1 MNSKTIDPQL
11 TQINLF
17 YKKEFYNKASNF
29 LSTINSY
36 STELQTSIDYSLTK
50 VQNDVI
56 TSQRDFFIKL
66 DNQMKTMQPQ
76 FAADWISK
84 FNTALNEVKNQV
96 RVKINEGTFYKQFSD
111 SIGSLA
117 RLENYLDDSLQLVS
131 DVTGS
136 KMMTPLRY
144 GASLTNKMSPS
155 TQLLHAELSKK
166 TNMVFRKNIQNIQ
179 STVQSGNVSQG
190 SNLTPD
196 TQHFVRM
203 KNAIPGLNQKIQ
215 SEFKEL
221 YNVIQL
227 YCNYNPRAATN
238 NIQFVPNTNISVNV
252 EGNTLNQDLLFNQ
265 LKEVT
270 SSVTTR
276 KVLGVS

>member
-17 YKKEFYNKASNF
+17 YKKDFYNKASNF
-29 LSTINSY
+29 LSTVNNY
-36 STELQTSIDYSLTK
+36 STELQASIDYSLTK

-66 DNQMKTMQPQ
+66 DNQMKSMQPQ

-96 RVKINEGTFYKQFSD
+96 RIKINEGTFYKQFSD

-117 RLENYLDDSLQLVS
+117 RIENYLDDSLQLVS

-166 TNMVFRKNIQNIQ
+166 TNIVFRKNIQNIQ

-190 SNLTPD
+190 GNLTPD

-203 KNAIPGLNQKIQ
+203 KNAIPSLNQKIQ

-252 EGNTLNQDLLFNQ
+252 EGSTLNQDLLFNQ

>member
-17 YKKEFYNKASNF
+17 YKKDFYDKASNF
-29 LSTINSY
+29 LSTINNY
-36 STELQTSIDYSLTK
+36 STELQTSIDYNLTK

-56 TSQRDFFIKL
+56 TSQKDFFIKL
-66 DNQMKTMQPQ
+66 DNQMKSMQPQ

-96 RVKINEGTFYKQFSD
+96 RIKINEGTFYKQFSD

-117 RLENYLDDSLQLVS
+117 RLENYFDDSLQLVS

-166 TNMVFRKNIQNIQ
+166 TNIVFRKNIQNIQ

-190 SNLTPD
+190 GNLTPD

-203 KNAIPGLNQKIQ
+203 KNAIPSLNQKIQ

-252 EGNTLNQDLLFNQ
+252 EGSTLNQDLLFNQ

>member
-1 MNSKTIDPQL
+1 
-11 TQINLF
+11 
-17 YKKEFYNKASNF
+17 
-29 LSTINSY
+29 
-36 STELQTSIDYSLTK
+36 
-50 VQNDVI
+50 
-56 TSQRDFFIKL
+56 
-66 DNQMKTMQPQ
+66 
-76 FAADWISK
+76 
-84 FNTALNEVKNQV
+84 
-96 RVKINEGTFYKQFSD
+96 
-111 SIGSLA
+111 
-117 RLENYLDDSLQLVS
+117 
-131 DVTGS
+131 
-136 KMMTPLRY
+136 MMTPLRY

-203 KNAIPGLNQKIQ
+203 KNAIPSLNEKIQ

-227 YCNYNPRAATN
+227 YCNYNPRSATN
-238 NIQFVPNTNISVNV
+238 NIQFVPKTNISVNI

>member
-1 MNSKTIDPQL
+1 MNTKTIDPQL

-29 LSTINSY
+29 LSTINDY

-56 TSQRDFFIKL
+56 TSQRDFFITL
-66 DNQMKTMQPQ
+66 DNQMKSMQPQ

-96 RVKINEGTFYKQFSD
+96 RIKINEGTFYRQFSD

-166 TNMVFRKNIQNIQ
+166 TNIVFRKNIQNIQ

-221 YNVIQL
+221 YSVIQL

-238 NIQFVPNTNISVNV
+238 NIQFVPNTNISVDV

>member
-17 YKKEFYNKASNF
+17 YKKEFYDKASNF
-29 LSTINSY
+29 LSTINNY
-36 STELQTSIDYSLTK
+36 STELQSSIDYSLTK

-56 TSQRDFFIKL
+56 TSQRDFFITL
-66 DNQMKTMQPQ
+66 DNQMKSMQPQ

-96 RVKINEGTFYKQFSD
+96 RIKINEGTFYRQFSD

-136 KMMTPLRY
+136 KIMTPLRY

-221 YNVIQL
+221 YGVIQL

-238 NIQFVPNTNISVNV
+238 NIQFVPNSNISVNV